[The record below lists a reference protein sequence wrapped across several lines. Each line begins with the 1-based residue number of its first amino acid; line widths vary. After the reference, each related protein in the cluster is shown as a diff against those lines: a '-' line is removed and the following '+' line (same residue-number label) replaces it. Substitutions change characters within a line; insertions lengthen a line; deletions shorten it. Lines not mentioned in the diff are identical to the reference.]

1 MDTKWDV
8 YIWPINDASFVK
20 RLASN
25 VSFEE
30 AKAIY
35 DKYMNG
41 STYDAYMVPAGTKLF
56 I

>member
-1 MDTKWDV
+1 MKDTWDV

-20 RLASN
+20 RVASN
-25 VSFEE
+25 VSFE
-30 AKAIY
+30 KAMTIY

-41 STYDAYMVPAGTKLF
+41 SIYDVYMVPAGTKLY